1 MELKDELQPVSPMAR
16 ILIAEDEVLTRMVL
30 AAELRDA
37 GFFVIEASNADD
49 AMAYLKTGS
58 QMDLVFSDIHMPG
71 SMDGL
76 ELARRLRVERPTL
89 PIILSSGRQGP
100 EGVAPFI
107 SKPYKMERVISL
119 VLKTLQLD

>member
-1 MELKDELQPVSPMAR
+1 MHLDDEAEPASALAY

-30 AAELRDA
+30 AEELRDA

-58 QMDLVFSDIHMPG
+58 QIDLVFSDIQMPG

-76 ELARRLRVERPTL
+76 ELARRLRVEHPSL
-89 PIILSSGRQGP
+89 PVILSSGRQGA

-107 SKPYKMERVISL
+107 SKPYRMERVISI
-119 VLKTLQLD
+119 VLKTLRLD